1 MMEWRACWTVVLG
14 LCVLGCNRSE
24 DGEYREYS
32 SDDSPVAT
40 SGVTKQ
46 GDATDTEGSSKNS
59 VGVETNSQPQPGPL
73 NQVSS
78 ADRTTL
84 PPTAP
89 AVAERPE
96 RRQLPDATVAATEKP
111 KTDETP
117 EPLEIKVLVPNNQ
130 FQEVGPENAI
140 RVSYDDIDL
149 LKVLNMEPVPADCV
163 KYFPDWLKN
172 LDGKRIRLRG
182 FMYPPFQET
191 DLPFFVLARDNAICC
206 FGRDPKRYDVIDV
219 TMRDGVTTDY
229 IANRP
234 FDVVGV
240 FHIAPETSQGQLYQ
254 LYLIDDAIVIEP

>member
-1 MMEWRACWTVVLG
+1 MDWKACWMIA
-14 LCVLGCNRSE
+14 LCVGFLGCGKSQEGDFHTYSTDNSPTETKSAGDGDRETTENSNVSAE
-24 DGEYREYS
+24 DEQFR
-32 SDDSPVAT
+32 PI
-40 SGVTKQ
+40 
-46 GDATDTEGSSKNS
+46 
-59 VGVETNSQPQPGPL
+59 ETAEPL
-73 NQVSS
+73 NPSTKRVASD
-78 ADRTTL
+78 AL

-89 AVAERPE
+89 AVAEKPNTPKP
-96 RRQLPDATVAATEKP
+96 QSTVDAASLPKE
-111 KTDETP
+111 P
-117 EPLEIKVLVPNNQ
+117 EPLEIKVLVPNKE

-149 LKVLNMEPVPADCV
+149 LKVLNMDPVPADCV

-219 TMRDGVTTDY
+219 TMRDGETTDY

>member
-1 MMEWRACWTVVLG
+1 MMEWRACGVTLLG
-14 LCVLGCNRSE
+14 LCLWGCGKSQ
-24 DGEYREYS
+24 DGEFHDYPGEEARKTVTES
-32 SDDSPVAT
+32 TDDGQSLGSTDGANQTGEPTAVEPNADTSPT
-40 SGVTKQ
+40 
-46 GDATDTEGSSKNS
+46 
-59 VGVETNSQPQPGPL
+59 PQPIDPK
-73 NQVSS
+73 
-78 ADRTTL
+78 TL

-89 AVAERPE
+89 AVAEKQKGDDKPLSAGDPSDSPTE
-96 RRQLPDATVAATEKP
+96 TAAKP
-111 KTDETP
+111 R
-117 EPLEIKVLVPNNQ
+117 EIKVLIPNKE

-149 LKVLNMEPVPADCV
+149 LKVLNMDPVPADCV
-163 KYFPDWLKN
+163 KYFPEWLKN
-172 LDGKRIRLRG
+172 LDGQRIRLRG

-219 TMRDGVTTDY
+219 TMRDGETTDY

-254 LYLIDDAIVIEP
+254 LYLIDDAVVIEP

>member
-1 MMEWRACWTVVLG
+1 MIGWKACWTVVLG
-14 LCVLGCNRSE
+14 LCVLGCGRSE
-24 DGEYREYS
+24 DGEFRPYS
-32 SDDSPVAT
+32 SDAPPAT
-40 SGVTKQ
+40 TS
-46 GDATDTEGSSKNS
+46 DTTEQSDPTQTEDIANRLADD
-59 VGVETNSQPQPGPL
+59 ETNPQPQPGRLTQANPGDA
-73 NQVSS
+73 NS
-78 ADRTTL
+78 L

-96 RRQLPDATVAATEKP
+96 NRQP
-111 KTDETP
+111 KTDASVAAAENTEPQTP
-117 EPLEIKVLVPNNQ
+117 EPLEIKVLVPNNE
-130 FQEVGPENAI
+130 FQEVGPENAV

-149 LKVLNMEPVPADCV
+149 LKVLNMDPVPADCM